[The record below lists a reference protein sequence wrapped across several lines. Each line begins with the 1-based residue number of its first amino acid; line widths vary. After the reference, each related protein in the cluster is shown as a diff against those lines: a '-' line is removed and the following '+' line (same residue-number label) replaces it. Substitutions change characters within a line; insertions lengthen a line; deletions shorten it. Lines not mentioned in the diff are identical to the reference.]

1 MAYTNID
8 DPSAHCQSLR
18 WTGNSSNPRDL
29 TFDGNSDM
37 QPDACLMFREDNQQ
51 PRLLTDSSRSWG
63 SANHELAWDGNAQE
77 GDTNGVNTG
86 AYGWMGPSISNGM
99 RTQAGSSSNGY
110 SNTSPR
116 KYYAATWKANGGTTS
131 SNTDGTITST
141 VQTNSDAGYSIITYA
156 GTGSNGTI
164 GHGLGVTPKFLFFKD
179 RTSTGVWAAWHE
191 AIGDDYKLVLNTY
204 AIKDADGAFMNST
217 LPTSSVISIGG
228 ASVHTNASGRNY
240 VCYAW
245 AEVQGYS
252 KFGSYLGNGSSDTN
266 GPFVYTGF
274 KPAFIMTKR
283 IDGAVGSWLWHDIK
297 FGQIVSTGNANG
309 SNSNIVS
316 ASQVMESS
324 SNSIDD
330 YGSMD
335 MLSNGF
341 KLRSDA
347 AATNASGASYIYM
360 AWAENP
366 FTTSTGIP
374 TTAR

>member
-1 MAYTNID
+1 
-8 DPSAHCQSLR
+8 
-18 WTGNSSNPRDL
+18 
-29 TFDGNSDM
+29 
-37 QPDACLMFREDNQQ
+37 
-51 PRLLTDSSRSWG
+51 
-63 SANHELAWDGNAQE
+63 
-77 GDTNGVNTG
+77 
-86 AYGWMGPSISNGM
+86 
-99 RTQAGSSSNGY
+99 
-110 SNTSPR
+110 
-116 KYYAATWKANGGTTS
+116 
-131 SNTDGTITST
+131 
-141 VQTNSDAGYSIITYA
+141 
-156 GTGSNGTI
+156 
-164 GHGLGVTPKFLFFKD
+164 
-179 RTSTGVWAAWHE
+179 
-191 AIGDDYKLVLNTY
+191 
-204 AIKDADGAFMNST
+204 
-217 LPTSSVISIGG
+217 
-228 ASVHTNASGRNY
+228 
-240 VCYAW
+240 
-245 AEVQGYS
+245 
-252 KFGSYLGNGSSDTN
+252 
-266 GPFVYTGF
+266 
-274 KPAFIMTKR
+274 MTKR